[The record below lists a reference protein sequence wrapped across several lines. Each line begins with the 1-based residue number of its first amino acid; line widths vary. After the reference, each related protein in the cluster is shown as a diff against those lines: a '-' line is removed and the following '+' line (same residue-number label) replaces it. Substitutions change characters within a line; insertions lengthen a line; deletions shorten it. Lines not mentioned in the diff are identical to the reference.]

1 MPKRGHEQRRLRRG
15 GSRSGSRA
23 CRRGPRPRRRCPR
36 PRPAGRAAPPRRAR
50 RRRRR
55 AGGSRVDETP
65 STCGAT
71 RVAMPE
77 ALEQRE
83 VAAAARGRS
92 GTPRPRRRPRRRS
105 RRRYD
110 STNSS
115 GASAA
120 SSGVNS
126 TTSVSSTPS
135 SASSSSR
142 RSSVESSDTWLPS
155 TSRGCGWKVTTVGSG
170 PASIAVRTTE
180 RWPRWTPSN
189 VPIATARGRRSSSPR
204 RARRP
209 FTARPPRASSTRARG
224 SPRARGATRLGRAG
238 ARAPRTT
245 GMQPL
250 RVGLLDPERPDRGA
264 PQRPAVP
271 AERLRDRAHVRAR
284 S

>member
-1 MPKRGHEQRRLRRG
+1 MRRD
-15 GSRSGSRA
+15 
-23 CRRGPRPRRRCPR
+23 PRRD
-36 PRPAGRAAPPRRAR
+36 A
-50 RRRRR
+50 
-55 AGGSRVDETP
+55 
-65 STCGAT
+65 
-71 RVAMPE
+71 E

-92 GTPRPRRRPRRRS
+92 GTPSPATTTSAPIAA
-105 RRRYD
+105 RYD
-110 STNSS
+110 SANSS

-120 SSGVNS
+120 ISGVNS

-155 TSRGCGWKVTTVGSG
+155 TSRGCGWNVTTVGSG

-189 VPIATARGRRSSSPR
+189 VPIATARGRRSSSPGAR
-204 RARRP
+204 ADLHGATASTLEHARRGSARAR
-209 FTARPPRASSTRARG
+209 ARPPRQG
-224 SPRARGATRLGRAG
+224 G
-238 ARAPRTT
+238 ARAPRPRACSRS
-245 GMQPL
+245 G
-250 RVGLLDPERPDRGA
+250 VGLLHAERADRGA

-271 AERLRDRAHVRAR
+271 AERLRDRADVGAR